1 VILAACI
8 AVAGCGDTETTVINQ
23 TTTVTS
29 SGDVATETPAA
40 TSTTVAPTS
49 PTPPDLAEPE
59 GKTTAPQQYTGP
71 CGEPGAVTGG
81 TAGTSAT
88 NAVPGFANLETRRQ
102 PCTFATTVAK
112 EWQGAWT
119 TSCASG
125 CNRRIEGMN
134 CDYGGSGTQVHCRTA
149 DSEVTFDLVFLFE

>member
-1 VILAACI
+1 MVLAVCGLA
-8 AVAGCGDTETTVINQ
+8 AGCGDAETTVINQ

-29 SGDVATETPAA
+29 PTTSAA
-40 TSTTVAPTS
+40 APTASSTTVEPTT
-49 PTPPDLAEPE
+49 PTPPGLAEPE
-59 GKTTAPQQYTGP
+59 EETTSPQEYSGP
-71 CGEPGAVTGG
+71 CGEPGAVNGG

-102 PCTFATTVAK
+102 PCTFATTVAE
-112 EWQGAWT
+112 EWQGAWA

-134 CDYGGSGTQVHCRTA
+134 CDYGGSGTQVRCRTA